1 MSNRHITLLITIVF
15 LTFNSCI
22 TIQGISI
29 SDVNPDA
36 GKYVKASSSGLGF
49 LHLGVPRGLV
59 EKTTYELKNKG
70 VAGNISTVLTIRE
83 WGIVQFYKVSA
94 SGTLAPK

>member
-1 MSNRHITLLITIVF
+1 MKNKQITLLITLIF
-15 LTFNSCI
+15 FTINSCI
-22 TIQGISI
+22 TIQGVSI

-70 VAGNISTVLTIRE
+70 VTGNISTVLTIRE
-83 WGIVQFYKVSA
+83 WGIVQFYKVTA

>member
-1 MSNRHITLLITIVF
+1 MKNKQITFLITLIFFTI
-15 LTFNSCI
+15 NSCI
-22 TIQGISI
+22 TIQGVSI

-70 VAGNISTVLTIRE
+70 VTGNISTVLTIRE
-83 WGIVQFYKVSA
+83 WGIVQFYKVTA

>member
-1 MSNRHITLLITIVF
+1 MKNKQITLLITLVF
-15 LTFNSCI
+15 FTLNSCI

-59 EKTTYELKNKG
+59 EKTTYDLKNKG
-70 VAGNISTVLTIRE
+70 VTGNISTVLTIRE
-83 WGIVQFYKVSA
+83 WGIVQFYKVTA

>member
-1 MSNRHITLLITIVF
+1 MKNKQITLLITLVF
-15 LTFNSCI
+15 FTLNSCI
-22 TIQGISI
+22 TIQGVSI

-59 EKTTYELKNKG
+59 EKTTYDLKNKG
-70 VAGNISTVLTIRE
+70 VSGNISTVLTIRE
-83 WGIVQFYKVSA
+83 WGIVQFYKVTA

>member
-1 MSNRHITLLITIVF
+1 MKNKQITLLITLVF
-15 LTFNSCI
+15 FTLNSCI
-22 TIQGISI
+22 AIQGISI

-59 EKTTYELKNKG
+59 EKTTYDLKNKG
-70 VAGNISTVLTIRE
+70 VKGNISTVLTIRE
-83 WGIVQFYKVSA
+83 WGIVQFYKVTA
-94 SGTLAPK
+94 SGTLEPK

>member
-1 MSNRHITLLITIVF
+1 MKNKQITLLITLF
-15 LTFNSCI
+15 FFTLNSCI
-22 TIQGISI
+22 TIQGVSI

-70 VAGNISTVLTIRE
+70 VTGNISTVLTIRE
-83 WGIVQFYKVSA
+83 WGIVQFYKVTA